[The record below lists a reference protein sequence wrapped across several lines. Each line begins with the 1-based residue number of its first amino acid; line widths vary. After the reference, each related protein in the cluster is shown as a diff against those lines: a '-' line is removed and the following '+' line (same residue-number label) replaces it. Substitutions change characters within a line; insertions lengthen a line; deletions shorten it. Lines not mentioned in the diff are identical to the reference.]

1 MKKLL
6 LSAIILSLLTGCG
19 PSQKEFDDLIKEN
32 NVLKKQIEDKNNEI
46 LKLKETPEELLAS
59 AKKHQEIGRQI
70 TALKELINRFPQS
83 GEAKAANELLKD
95 IYSNMANL
103 ESDAQASFALA
114 EYCNITGER
123 VPFGF
128 KGADIPKILDIYR
141 DKEVTKNEYET
152 KSEYD
157 KRFKQSIE
165 NIGYGQQC
173 IELKTYL
180 TYDADSQ
187 AWDVS
192 LHDESNYGSDSL
204 DLITN
209 KNTRSADSYT
219 ATNAFGAQANVE
231 KKETLNQGVRLKS
244 SDFFKL
250 LSSIIVVVN
259 PNKYSKQIS
268 FPFPI
273 EKAKLVDGRDIK
285 FIAQYKWVPNYVTT
299 FENRKTPTFSS
310 PREVIDEY
318 QLINGDIL
326 KIIIYN
332 KKTGEIYKIAEKVA
346 KK

>member
-19 PSQKEFDDLIKEN
+19 PSQTEVDNLIKEN
-32 NVLKKQIEDKNNEI
+32 NDLKKQIEGKNNEI

-103 ESDAQASFALA
+103 ESDAQASVALA
-114 EYCNITGER
+114 EYCNITGKR
-123 VPFGF
+123 VPLGF
-128 KGADIPKILDIYR
+128 KGSDIPKILDIYR
-141 DKEVTKNEYET
+141 DKNIIKNEYET
-152 KSEYD
+152 TSEYD

-165 NIGYGQQC
+165 NIGYEQQC
-173 IELKTYL
+173 VRLPAFFD
-180 TYDADSQ
+180 YDADRQ
-187 AWDVS
+187 AWDVRLLS
-192 LHDESNYGSDSL
+192 RNSYNSGEL
-204 DLITN
+204 DFIIEKKN
-209 KNTRSADSYT
+209 KSSDSYT

-231 KKETLNQGVRLKS
+231 KKETLNQGVRLNS
-244 SDFFKL
+244 NELFKL
-250 LSSIIVVVN
+250 LSSIIVV
-259 PNKYSKQIS
+259 KSDRYSREIS

-273 EKAKLVDGRDIK
+273 EKAKLVERGDIE
-285 FIAQYKWVPNYVTT
+285 FLVQYKWIPKYVTT
-299 FENRKTPTFSS
+299 FEDRKNPTFNS

-332 KKTGEIYKIAEKVA
+332 KKTGEIYKIAERVA